1 MLDRFLNTPLD
12 TGRFSRKFPNLI
24 LLYVP
29 IQKRKE
35 ILQIITNIYSIINL
49 IL

>member
-12 TGRFSRKFPNLI
+12 TDWFSRKFPNLI
-24 LLYVP
+24 LLYAS

-49 IL
+49 IV